1 MAQFHPVGPPR
12 LNPGDLLQVSVTV
25 PVEAEE
31 PVAALLERLFG
42 QAPAL
47 YTDEETLQTEA
58 SVFLEAARPFSARR
72 RARLDRALARL
83 HAAGWLPRRGRVRL
97 RRVPHRHWAEA
108 WKRHFRPLEIAG
120 RLLVLPTWSRR
131 RPRPGQ
137 VEVRLDPG
145 LSFGTGQHPT
155 TAFCLEQIV
164 RLAPEPRGGPPRS
177 LLDLGTG
184 SGVLALAA
192 AQLGYAPVEAFDLDP
207 DAVRSA
213 RANAALNGLADRIRI
228 TRRDLRRLPPRPE
241 RQFDVVCANLLADL
255 LLAERD
261 RLTARVAPGG
271 TLVLAG
277 ILVAEFRGVRAA
289 YAAAGWRV
297 VRARTVGEWRSGA
310 FQRGTGARHTRRAGA
325 GARG

>member
-1 MAQFHPVGPPR
+1 VVPPR
-12 LNPGDLLQVSVTV
+12 LNPGDLLKVAVTV

-47 YTDEETLQTEA
+47 YTDEETLRTEV

-72 RARLDRALARL
+72 RARLGRALERL
-83 HAAGWLPRRGRVRL
+83 HAAGLLPRRVRVRL
-97 RRVPHRHWAEA
+97 RRVPHRNWAEA
-108 WKRHFRPLEIAG
+108 WKRHFRPLEVAR

-131 RPRPGQ
+131 RARPGQ

-155 TAFCLEQIV
+155 TAFCLEEIV
-164 RLAPEPRGGPPRS
+164 RLAPAPRGGPPRA
-177 LLDLGTG
+177 LLDIGTG

-192 AQLGYAPVEAFDLDP
+192 AKLGYAPVEAFDFDP
-207 DAVRSA
+207 AAVRAA
-213 RANAALNGLADRIRI
+213 RANAALNGLAGRIRI
-228 TRRDLRRLPPRPE
+228 ARRDLRRLPPRPA

-277 ILVAEFRGVRAA
+277 ILAAEFREVRAA
-289 YAAAGWRV
+289 YAMAGWRV
-297 VRARTVGEWRSGA
+297 VRARTAGEWRSGS
-310 FQRGTGARHTRRAGA
+310 FQRETAAPGCPAE
-325 GARG
+325 

>member
-1 MAQFHPVGPPR
+1 MVPPR
-12 LNPGDLLQVSVTV
+12 LKPGDLLKVSVTV

-42 QAPAL
+42 QTPAL
-47 YTDEETLQTEA
+47 YTDEETLLTEA
-58 SVFLEAARPFSARR
+58 SVFLEAARQFNARR
-72 RARLDRALARL
+72 RARLCRALERL
-83 HAAGWLPRRGRVRL
+83 HAAGGLLRLARVRL
-97 RRVPHRHWAEA
+97 RRVPRRNWAEA
-108 WKRHFRPLEIAG
+108 WKRHFRPLEIAS
-120 RLLVLPTWSRR
+120 RLLVLPAWSRR

-164 RLAPEPRGGPPRS
+164 RLVPGPRGGPPRS
-177 LLDLGTG
+177 LLDIGTG

-192 AQLGYAPVEAFDLDP
+192 AKLGYAPVEAFDFDP
-207 DAVRSA
+207 AAVRAA
-213 RANAALNGLADRIRI
+213 RANAALNDVADRVRFS
-228 TRRDLRRLPPRPE
+228 RRDLRRLPPRPD

-255 LLAERD
+255 LLAARD

-277 ILVAEFRGVRAA
+277 ILAAEFCGVRAA
-289 YAAAGWRV
+289 FAAAGWRV
-297 VRARTVGEWRSGA
+297 VRARTTGEWRSGA
-310 FQRGTGARHTRRAGA
+310 FQRGAGSA
-325 GARG
+325 GRPTQ

>member
-1 MAQFHPVGPPR
+1 MVPPR
-12 LNPGDLLQVSVTV
+12 LKPGDLLKVSVTA

-31 PVAALLERLFG
+31 PVAALLERVFG

-47 YTDEETLQTEA
+47 YTDEETLLTEV
-58 SVFLEAARPFSARR
+58 SVFLEAARSFSARR
-72 RARLDRALARL
+72 RADLRRALDRL
-83 HAAGWLPRRGRVRL
+83 HAAGLLPGRGRVRWL
-97 RRVPHRHWAEA
+97 RVPHRNWAEA
-108 WKRHFRPLEIAG
+108 WKRHFRPFEVAG

-164 RLAPEPRGGPPRS
+164 RLAPGRRGAPPRS

-192 AQLGYAPVEAFDLDP
+192 ARLGYAPVEAVDLDP
-207 DAVRSA
+207 AAVRAA
-213 RANAALNGLADRIRI
+213 RANAALNGVASRIRI
-228 TRRDLRRLPPRPE
+228 ARRDLRRLPLQPARP
-241 RQFDVVCANLLADL
+241 FDVVCANLLADL

-261 RLTARVAPGG
+261 RLNARVAPGG

-277 ILVAEFRGVRAA
+277 ILATEFQTVRAA

-297 VRARTVGEWRSGA
+297 VRARTAGEWRSGA
-310 FQRGTGARHTRRAGA
+310 FQRVPGAEERPAG
-325 GARG
+325 